1 MDKISLIIGIALFA
15 AFIFPIAYILIKQK
29 SKETKNRSFLTNIA
43 SKNNL
48 KLDKMETF
56 GHVSLGLDSSQKKL
70 VILEYGDTQNS
81 KIIDLT
87 KVDQIKIAKK
97 LETSFS
103 GDIKKEKIVHL
114 ALEFAGKKQA
124 KLAEITFYDEDDYD
138 STDAEIRLNEAGKWD
153 DILQKNL
160 SF

>member
-29 SKETKNRSFLTNIA
+29 SEQNKN
-43 SKNNL
+43 SKLITVIVSKHNL
-48 KLDKMETF
+48 KLHKTETF
-56 GHVSLGLDSSQKKL
+56 GHISLGLDSSQKKL
-70 VILEYGDTQNS
+70 IILEYRDTQNP

-87 KVDQIKIAKK
+87 KVDNIKIAKK

-114 ALEFAGKKQA
+114 ALEFAGKKQS

-138 STDAEIRLNEAGKWD
+138 STDPEIRLNEAGKWD

>member
-29 SKETKNRSFLTNIA
+29 SEQNKNRKLITVIA
-43 SKNNL
+43 SKHHL
-48 KLDKMETF
+48 KLDKTETF
-56 GHVSLGLDSSQKKL
+56 GHISLGLDSSQKKL
-70 VILEYGDTQNS
+70 VILEYRDTQNL

-87 KVDQIKIAKK
+87 KVDNIKIAKK
-97 LETSFS
+97 LETNFS

-114 ALEFAGKKQA
+114 ALEFAGKKQG